1 MKEDFSFGPISKV
14 SPKRHN
20 TDTQVAC
27 SKRIPEIENLDDMYI
42 KNKQEIKKIV
52 SHPCFKL
59 EPKVI
64 EDRSM
69 NLTSISPISSE
80 EVLEIPDSNQI
91 ITKSSLNIKSD
102 PNSRISSI
110 TAFKVDNRE
119 CPAVIS
125 APDIDNKKRS
135 TYYQLLKAGKTE

>member
-1 MKEDFSFGPISKV
+1 
-14 SPKRHN
+14 
-20 TDTQVAC
+20 
-27 SKRIPEIENLDDMYI
+27 
-42 KNKQEIKKIV
+42 
-52 SHPCFKL
+52 
-59 EPKVI
+59 
-64 EDRSM
+64 M

-80 EVLEIPDSNQI
+80 EVLEIPDSNRI

-119 CPAVIS
+119 CPAVVS
-125 APDIDNKKRS
+125 ALDIDNKKRS